1 MRSRSWLRTSRRGYT
16 LIEVSIAAS
25 ILILIATG
33 TLSILNTAARLEQ
46 AVVLQRDTD
55 QQAVEAMSWMIT
67 DIREAKRVDV
77 VTATQFRIYYPILR
91 SDGHYDRYVTDEGHY
106 IQYALTDSTGRL
118 NAKGGYLWRSTDQLA
133 GKSVAKNIST
143 LSCVLQGKNALRLSV
158 RAQKSGRGRS
168 GDTQLN
174 ERVLYLRNY

>member
-16 LIEVSIAAS
+16 VFEVSIAAS
-25 ILILIATG
+25 LLLMIATG
-33 TLSILNTAARLEQ
+33 TLGVLSTAARLEQ

-55 QQAVEAMSWMIT
+55 QQAVEAMNWMIT

-77 VTATQFRIYYPILR
+77 ISATQFRVYFPIVR
-91 SDGHYDRYVTDEGHY
+91 ADGHYDRYVTDENHY
-106 IQYALTDSTGRL
+106 IQYALTDVSGRL
-118 NAKGGYLWRSTDQLA
+118 NAAGGHLWRSTDALA
-133 GKSVAKNIST
+133 GNSVAKTIT
-143 LSCVLQGKNALRLSV
+143 TMSCSLQGKNALRLSV
-158 RAQKSGRGRS
+158 RAQKSGRNRS

>member
-1 MRSRSWLRTSRRGYT
+1 MRSRSWLRTNRRGYT
-16 LIEVSIAAS
+16 LFEVSIAAT
-25 ILILIATG
+25 ILLLIATG

-55 QQAVEAMSWMIT
+55 QQAVTAMNWMIT

-77 VTATQFRIYYPILR
+77 ISATQFRIFFPIVR
-91 SDGHYDRYVTDEGHY
+91 PDGHYDRYVTDEAHY
-106 IQYALTDSTGRL
+106 IQYALTTSTGTL
-118 NAKGGYLWRSTDQLA
+118 NPTGGYLWRRTEA
-133 GKSVAKNIST
+133 TPGKAVAKTIT
-143 LSCVLQGKNALRLSV
+143 TMSCALQGKNALRLSV
-158 RAQKSGRGRS
+158 RSQKSGRNRN